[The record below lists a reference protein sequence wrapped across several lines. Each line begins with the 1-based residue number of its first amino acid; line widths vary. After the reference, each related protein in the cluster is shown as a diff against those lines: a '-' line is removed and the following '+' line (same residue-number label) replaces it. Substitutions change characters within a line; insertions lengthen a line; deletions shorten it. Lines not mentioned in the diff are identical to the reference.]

1 MGILNVTPDSFSD
14 GGRFAEPDAAIAHA
28 TRMREAG
35 AQLIDVGGEST
46 RPGAGRIS
54 VEEEQLRV
62 LPVIE
67 KLVGRG
73 IPVSI
78 DTMNASTARAAA
90 TAGAAVINDVS
101 GGAADPD
108 MALVAAETGLPFIV
122 MHWRGH
128 SATMQRQAVYADAV
142 HEVRDELAARVA
154 ALRSAGVRRSQ
165 LILDPGIGFAKTAE
179 QNWQVLANLNE
190 LAALGLPLLVGASR
204 KSFLG
209 RLLPDAAPAEE
220 RDLPSAVVGVLA
232 AATGVWGLRVHNVEA
247 TRAALAAWSAWDA
260 ARSPGTPQ
268 IAERFMEVGDQITL
282 TGLRAYGHHGV
293 FAEERKTGQEFVID
307 LVVRLD
313 FSAARSSDDVR
324 DTVHYGE
331 LAEQV
336 VAAVERDPVDLIETL
351 AERIATLVLAHPA
364 AMSVRVTVHKP
375 AAPITV
381 PFADVSVT
389 IERSRS

>member
-1 MGILNVTPDSFSD
+1 
-14 GGRFAEPDAAIAHA
+14 
-28 TRMREAG
+28 
-35 AQLIDVGGEST
+35 
-46 RPGAGRIS
+46 
-54 VEEEQLRV
+54 
-62 LPVIE
+62 
-67 KLVGRG
+67 
-73 IPVSI
+73 
-78 DTMNASTARAAA
+78 
-90 TAGAAVINDVS
+90 
-101 GGAADPD
+101 
-108 MALVAAETGLPFIV
+108 
-122 MHWRGH
+122 
-128 SATMQRQAVYADAV
+128 
-142 HEVRDELAARVA
+142 
-154 ALRSAGVRRSQ
+154 
-165 LILDPGIGFAKTAE
+165 
-179 QNWQVLANLNE
+179 
-190 LAALGLPLLVGASR
+190 
-204 KSFLG
+204 
-209 RLLPDAAPAEE
+209 
-220 RDLPSAVVGVLA
+220 
-232 AATGVWGLRVHNVEA
+232 
-247 TRAALAAWSAWDA
+247 
-260 ARSPGTPQ
+260 
-268 IAERFMEVGDQITL
+268 MEVGDQITL